1 MTGANADQEF
11 STWAGSDKDAPAHLV
26 PVGPPKQLEVNGA
39 PVIEQ
44 SHEYVLKKKPGP
56 DA

>member
-1 MTGANADQEF
+1 MTGDDRDF
-11 STWAGSDKDAPAHLV
+11 STWAGSDKEAPEHLV
-26 PVGPPKQLEVNGA
+26 PVSPPKQLEVNGA

-44 SHEYVLKKKPGP
+44 SHEFVLKKKPAP